1 MLNPEVGGFT
11 ATVALD
17 FLVVSALLVAV
28 TVTLVPALT
37 LGAVNMPPAETIPA
51 EADHVTAVLLVP
63 WTVAENCWVFPDVR
77 VVFVCET
84 VTLIVEATGLTATVA
99 IAFFEVF
106 ALLVAVTVTLVA
118 PLTVGAANRPL
129 LEIVPADADQVTPV
143 LVVPCTLAV
152 NCFVLP
158 DVRDVLVGETVTLMV
173 DAAEVTATFALALFV
188 VSAVLVAVTVTFVL
202 LLTVGAVKRP
212 LLDTVP
218 PVELQVTALLVEPL
232 TAALNC

>member
-17 FLVVSALLVAV
+17 FLVVSATLVAD

-37 LGAVNMPPAETIPA
+37 FGAVNMPPLETVPA
-51 EADHVTAVLLVP
+51 EADQVTAVLLVP

-77 VVFVCET
+77 VVFVGET
-84 VTLIVEATGLTATVA
+84 VTLIVEAAGLTATVA
-99 IAFFEVF
+99 LAFFEVF

-118 PLTVGAANRPL
+118 ALTVGAANKPL

-143 LVVPCTLAV
+143 LVVPCTVAV
-152 NCFVLP
+152 NCLVFP
-158 DVRDVLVGETVTLMV
+158 DVRDVLVGETVTVMGE
-173 DAAEVTATFALALFV
+173 AAGLTATFALALFV
-188 VSAVLVAVTVTFVL
+188 VSAALVAVTVTFVL

-212 LLDTVP
+212 LLETVP

>member
-77 VVFVCET
+77 VVFVGET

>member
-37 LGAVNMPPAETIPA
+37 FGAVNMPPAETVPA

-77 VVFVCET
+77 VVFVGET
-84 VTLIVEATGLTATVA
+84 VTLIVEAAGLTATVA
-99 IAFFEVF
+99 LAFFEVF

-118 PLTVGAANRPL
+118 VLTVGAANRPL

-173 DAAEVTATFALALFV
+173 EVAEVIATFALAFFV
-188 VSAVLVAVTVTFVL
+188 VSAALVAVTVTFVL
-202 LLTVGAVKRP
+202 L
-212 LLDTVP
+212 
-218 PVELQVTALLVEPL
+218 
-232 TAALNC
+232 